1 MKKFLCLAISFLM
14 IFSSFAVAVSAGA
27 EDTIMIPGIDLN
39 AGTAG
44 YTYDT
49 ANRVDL
55 SEIADVKTIE
65 TAPVAGTNY
74 KVTDAEGLV
83 KIATLVNTGGQIF
96 QKNVIYF
103 ANDIDMAGVTDWT
116 PIGNNI
122 DAHTSAQNAL
132 RFMGVIDGQ
141 GYTLKNLVVTSNA
154 APADGKWLNVSFI
167 GFMRGGALRNLIVD
181 ESCSFTYTGTSAN
194 VRVGLVAYTQNQGPD
209 GAGADTNPEFNPD
222 TAANYGLGQTAGESP
237 LPICWLIENVKSFA
251 TVKSNSG
258 MVGGILATSQGFTGY
273 RGAISHCEMNGTV
286 QAPTAAGILG
296 VLNSGGRNF
305 VIANCKVAGAIKAD
319 TAEKVCQKLA
329 GNLTDTNND
338 VAGATVGSFLD
349 LPTDVGYDASKV
361 VVKEGLADLVDLA
374 TLSTDG
380 TLNTVD
386 NELWTNTTEFKITD
400 VAGMKLLALLA
411 NKLSGGGSLGFQYDN
426 CVGKV
431 FYLAN
436 DIDFTGV
443 TDWTPIGYDPIGAED
458 VSYNRFRG
466 TFDGQGHSI
475 KNLVMTSSENDGYIQ
490 LGLFGSLAHA
500 EIRNLVIDESCSF
513 TYTGTSGGARVG
525 ALAGKI
531 SVEGAGDKGV
541 FDEEAETPL
550 FYSLI
555 IENVMSK
562 ATVSSNAGYA
572 GGLIGI
578 SVAGGNDVAK
588 IDGVTVEANVTAAKA
603 QAAAGILGAVQGRH
617 IEINNAAFKGEVV
630 AKYFAAG
637 IVSSVELAGANMGVS
652 IISNCVAMGKVS
664 ANAVGAIYVEAT
676 AGLLN
681 EIDCDGSAMV
691 ENVVEA
697 DPYLGYDK
705 EVTVTYEGTV
715 GYDPAR
721 VEKKDLSEVL
731 PICLFLIAPED
742 VTEFKICTPV
752 DYIFFST
759 IVNNGIGFKDYTI
772 YVANNIDM
780 EGYDVLPIGAPMAGV
795 TTAKNFAGSQVN
807 CSAFEGTF
815 DGQGYVIDNLVI
827 TSDLGTAN
835 TDYVLVG
842 MFGNLRSC
850 TVKNVVLGPGC
861 SMSYTGLEAVNAYVG
876 GLAANLQRGG
886 YAMSGE
892 NDLENLH
899 ATYIDNC
906 YVAATVSGLRAT
918 GGIAGFGEGNTNYQ
932 PLHIITNCTNAG
944 PVTSKE
950 WAAGILGY
958 EARRSTIIN
967 CRNIG
972 TITLDLAEVP
982 STNNRGAA
990 GIIASPATTV
1000 TVEGCINNGEIVGPG
1015 ILGGMIARL
1024 NNSQFVVRNS
1034 TNYGDITVTS
1044 ANLSFGPVYGFTNLN
1059 NFAQLPNNADKTG
1072 ETDATLAAATL
1083 DFSGVTYPDFAA
1095 IDAEHE
1101 ELGNVIEPPEDSDEP
1116 PVDDTPATDAPTT
1129 DAPTTDAP
1137 TNNAPTTNAPTEEPK
1152 KKGCKSSVAGGAVVV
1167 LLTAGLA
1174 GVMLRKKED

>member
-1 MKKFLCLAISFLM
+1 MKKFLCLAISFVM
-14 IFSSFAVAVSAGA
+14 IFSSFALCVSAGE
-27 EDTIMIPGIDLN
+27 EDTIMIPGIDLT

-49 ANRVDL
+49 ANRL
-55 SEIADVKTIE
+55 SATELEALADIKTVE
-65 TAPVAGTNY
+65 TVEAGTNY

-83 KIATLVNTGGQIF
+83 KMATLVNTKATAFFKSI
-96 QKNVIYF
+96 VYF
-103 ANDIDMAGVTDWT
+103 ANDIDMAGVTDWA
-116 PIGNNI
+116 PIGNK
-122 DAHTSAQNAL
+122 DGAHNAAHSDTMF
-132 RFMGVIDGQ
+132 RGVLDGQ
-141 GYTLKNLVVTSNA
+141 GYTLKNLVVTSDA
-154 APADGKWLNVSFI
+154 TPADGTFLNVSFI
-167 GFMRGGALRNLIVD
+167 GFLRGGALRNLIVD
-181 ESCSFTYTGTSAN
+181 ESCSFTYTGSSTN
-194 VRVGLVAYTQNQGPD
+194 VRVGLVAFAQMQGPD
-209 GAGADTNPEFNPD
+209 ADGADTNPEFNKD
-222 TAANYGLGQTAGESP
+222 TDAKYGLGQSTENA
-237 LPICWLIENVKSFA
+237 PIAYLVENVKNNA
-251 TVKSNSG
+251 TMCSSVGYASG
-258 MVGGILATSQGFTGY
+258 IIGIINGHTSYG
-273 RGAISHCEMNGTV
+273 GAISHCEVNGTV
-286 QAPTAAGILG
+286 KAPTVYGIVNTTTIAARKL
-296 VLNSGGRNF
+296 F
-305 VIANCKVAGAIKAD
+305 VSNNKVTATLKGDTVFKDVHGTANNLFLVNND
-319 TAEKVCQKLA
+319 TAS
-329 GNLTDTNND
+329 
-338 VAGATVGSFLD
+338 ATVGSFLE

-426 CVGKV
+426 CAGKI

-475 KNLVMTSSENDGYIQ
+475 KNLVMTSDVSDGYIQ
-490 LGLFGSLAHA
+490 LGLFGTLAHA
-500 EIRNLVIDESCSF
+500 EVRNLIIDESCSF

-541 FDEEAETPL
+541 FDDEAETPV

-562 ATVSSNAGYA
+562 AAVSSNAGYA
-572 GGLIGI
+572 GGLVGI

-603 QAAAGILGAVQGRH
+603 QAAAGILGAVHGRH
-617 IEINNAAFKGEVV
+617 IEINNAAYKGEVV
-630 AKYFAAG
+630 AKYYAAG
-637 IVSSVELAGANMGVS
+637 IVSSVELAGANQGISVV
-652 IISNCVAMGKVS
+652 SNCVAMGKAS

-676 AGLLN
+676 AGLIN
-681 EIDCDGSAMV
+681 EADCDGSAMV

-705 EVTVTYEGTV
+705 ETTVTYEGIV

-731 PICLFLIAPED
+731 PICAFLVAPED
-742 VTEFKICTPV
+742 ATEFKICTPV
-752 DYIFFST
+752 DYIFFAT
-759 IVNNGIGFKDYTI
+759 IVNNGINFLGYTI
-772 YVANNIDM
+772 YIANNIDM
-780 EGYDVLPIGAPMAGV
+780 DGYDVLPIGAPMSGV
-795 TTAKNFAGSQVN
+795 TTQKNFAGSQIN
-807 CSAFEGTF
+807 APAFEGTF
-815 DGQGYVIDNLVI
+815 DGQGYVIDNLEI
-827 TSDLGTAN
+827 TSELGEAG

-842 MFGNLRSC
+842 MFGNVRSA

-861 SMSYTGLEAVNAYVG
+861 KMTYTGAEATSAYVG
-876 GLAANLQRGG
+876 GIIANLQRGG
-886 YAMSGE
+886 YGMSGE

-899 ATYIDNC
+899 PAYVDNC
-906 YVAATVSGLRAT
+906 YSAATVSGFRAV
-918 GGIAGFGEGNTNYQ
+918 GGIVGFGEGNTNYQ
-932 PLHIITNCTNAG
+932 PIHIITNCTNAG

-950 WAAGILGY
+950 WAGGIFGY
-958 EARRSTIIN
+958 EARRSTITN

-972 TITLDLAEVP
+972 TITCDLAEVP

-990 GIIASPATTV
+990 GIIASPATTT
-1000 TVEGCINNGEIVGPG
+1000 TVDGCINNGEIVGPG
-1015 ILGGMIARL
+1015 IVGGMIARL

-1034 TNYGDITVTS
+1034 TNYGDITVTT
-1044 ANLSFGPVYGFTNLN
+1044 ANLSFGPIYGFTNLN

-1072 ETDATLAAATL
+1072 ETDASLAAATL
-1083 DFSGVTYPDFAA
+1083 DFTNVTYPDFAA
-1095 IDAEHE
+1095 IDAEHD
-1101 ELGNVIEPPEDSDEP
+1101 ELYNVDEP
-1116 PVDDTPATDAPTT
+1116 PVTDEPPTT

-1137 TNNAPTTNAPTEEPK
+1137 STDAPTTNAPTTNAPTTNASTEKPK

>member
-1 MKKFLCLAISFLM
+1 MKKFLCLAISFVM
-14 IFSSFAVAVSAGA
+14 IFSSFALCVSAGA
-27 EDTIMIPGIDLN
+27 EDTIMIPGIDLT

-49 ANRVDL
+49 ANRL
-55 SEIADVKTIE
+55 SATELEALADIKTVE
-65 TAPVAGTNY
+65 TVEAGTNY

-83 KIATLVNTGGQIF
+83 KMATLVNTKATAFFKSI
-96 QKNVIYF
+96 VYF
-103 ANDIDMAGVTDWT
+103 ANDIDMAGVTDWA
-116 PIGNNI
+116 PIGNK
-122 DAHTSAQNAL
+122 DGAHNAAHGDTMF
-132 RFMGVIDGQ
+132 RGVLDGQ
-141 GYTLKNLVVTSNA
+141 GYTLKNLVVTSDA
-154 APADGKWLNVSFI
+154 TPADGTFLNVSFI
-167 GFMRGGALRNLIVD
+167 GFLRGGALRNLIVD
-181 ESCSFTYTGTSAN
+181 ESCSFTYTGSSTN
-194 VRVGLVAYTQNQGPD
+194 VRVGLVAFAQMQGPD
-209 GAGADTNPEFNPD
+209 ADGADTNPEFNKD
-222 TAANYGLGQTAGESP
+222 TDAKYGLGQSTENA
-237 LPICWLIENVKSFA
+237 PIAYLVENVKNNA
-251 TVKSNSG
+251 TMCSSVGYASG
-258 MVGGILATSQGFTGY
+258 IIGIINGHTSYG
-273 RGAISHCEMNGTV
+273 GAISHCEVNGTV
-286 QAPTAAGILG
+286 KAPTVYGIVNTTTIAARKL
-296 VLNSGGRNF
+296 F
-305 VIANCKVAGAIKAD
+305 VSNNKVTATLKGDTVFKDVHGTANNLFLVNND
-319 TAEKVCQKLA
+319 TAS
-329 GNLTDTNND
+329 
-338 VAGATVGSFLD
+338 ATVGSFLE
-349 LPTDVGYDASKV
+349 LPTDIGYDASKV

-380 TLNTVD
+380 TLDTVD

-426 CVGKV
+426 CAGKI

-466 TFDGQGHSI
+466 TFDGQGYSI
-475 KNLVMTSSENDGYIQ
+475 KNLVMTSDVSDGYIQ
-490 LGLFGSLAHA
+490 LGLFGTLAHA
-500 EIRNLVIDESCSF
+500 EVRNLIIDESCSF

-541 FDEEAETPL
+541 FDEEAETPV

-562 ATVSSNAGYA
+562 AAVSSNAGYA
-572 GGLIGI
+572 GGLVGI

-603 QAAAGILGAVQGRH
+603 QAAAGILGAVHGRH
-617 IEINNAAFKGEVV
+617 IEINNAAYKGEVV
-630 AKYFAAG
+630 AKYYAAG
-637 IVSSVELAGANMGVS
+637 IVSSVELAGANQGISVV
-652 IISNCVAMGKVS
+652 SNCVAMGKVS

-676 AGLLN
+676 AGLIN
-681 EIDCDGSAMV
+681 EADCNGSAMV

-705 EVTVTYEGTV
+705 ETTVTYEGIV

-731 PICLFLIAPED
+731 PICAFLVAPED
-742 VTEFKICTPV
+742 ATEFKICTPV
-752 DYIFFST
+752 DYIFFAT
-759 IVNNGIGFKDYTI
+759 IVNNGINFLGYTI
-772 YVANNIDM
+772 YIANNIDM
-780 EGYDVLPIGAPMAGV
+780 DGYDVLPIGAPMSGV
-795 TTAKNFAGSQVN
+795 TTQKNFAGSQIN
-807 CSAFEGTF
+807 APAFEGIF
-815 DGQGYVIDNLVI
+815 DGQGYVIDNLKI
-827 TSDLGTAN
+827 TSELGEAG

-842 MFGNLRSC
+842 MFGNVRSA

-861 SMSYTGLEAVNAYVG
+861 EMTYTGAEATSAYVG
-876 GLAANLQRGG
+876 GIIANLQRGG
-886 YAMSGE
+886 YGMSGE
-892 NDLENLH
+892 NDLANLH
-899 ATYIDNC
+899 PAYVDNC
-906 YVAATVSGLRAT
+906 YSAATVSGFRAV
-918 GGIAGFGEGNTNYQ
+918 GGIVGFGEGNTNYQ
-932 PLHIITNCTNAG
+932 PIHIITNCTNAG

-950 WAAGILGY
+950 WAGGIFGY
-958 EARRSTIIN
+958 EARRSTITN

-972 TITLDLAEVP
+972 TITCDLAEVP

-990 GIIASPATTV
+990 GIIASPATTT
-1000 TVEGCINNGEIVGPG
+1000 TVDGCINNGEIVGPG
-1015 ILGGMIARL
+1015 IVGGMIARL

-1034 TNYGDITVTS
+1034 TNYGDITVTT
-1044 ANLSFGPVYGFTNLN
+1044 ANLSFGPIYGFTNLN

-1072 ETDATLAAATL
+1072 ETDASLAAATL
-1083 DFSGVTYPDFAA
+1083 DFTNVTYPDFAA
-1095 IDAEHE
+1095 IDAEHD
-1101 ELGNVIEPPEDSDEP
+1101 ELYNVDEP
-1116 PVDDTPATDAPTT
+1116 PVTDEPPTT

-1137 TNNAPTTNAPTEEPK
+1137 STDAPTTNAPTTNASTEKPK